1 MNMDEMSRRFDEI
14 DERHDDMM
22 DLIMRTSEIQSRPK
36 KHDKILEILEH
47 KITDLQDKLNTC
59 NEDKAKIE
67 QDKAKIEQDKLKAEA
82 LAKRIFLS
90 YDKLSKDKE
99 KEAVLLVAEKMDSIV
114 PPAKSLTAKTTV
126 GLPRQQIDRSTFG
139 KISAIILGKNKHL
152 GGIIPILTK
161 TNSVLSIRDE
171 PYLIPVPEER
181 LSAFITIITDKTIYL
196 KQPSATGF
204 TKLGTLI
211 DHQKDTRLGLTYYYF
226 SENPDK
232 MYTNLSTYQMFYD
245 PLEGNEKMQSLRP
258 IQTIIDA
265 EVNKG
270 LECIKS
276 CGLFQFMTF
285 PVHDFGPEDKA
296 IDYSIKRIFYG
307 SYLKSWEGENFKFFD
322 DKFVQEGIEQKRDN
336 LIRLYELLSLENY
349 NKLNA
354 TPGNSP
360 PSNMN
365 VTYPLAH
372 EALTKTLVKTLID
385 ADFPMR
391 SKDQHALE
399 RVLGLW
405 NQNSIYGSARPGYSM
420 FEMAKQFIKCK
431 IDFIEKIMM
440 IEREITGQIGEKTVK
455 KAGVGLGLKTKSKS
469 RKHRKSHKRK
479 QRRQHKRTK
488 RNNKTTTKF
497 KYPPQ

>member
-1 MNMDEMSRRFDEI
+1 MNVDEMSRRFDEI

-181 LSAFITIITDKTIYL
+181 LSAFIFITIITDKTIYL
-196 KQPSATGF
+196 KQPSAPGF

-276 CGLFQFMTF
+276 NGLFLFMTF

-455 KAGVGLGLKTKSKS
+455 KVGVGLGLKTKIKYT
-469 RKHRKSHKRK
+469 KHKRSYTQK
-479 QRRQHKRTK
+479 QRRPHKNKEDHIKTK
-488 RNNKTTTKF
+488 QKR
-497 KYPPQ
+497 

>member
-1 MNMDEMSRRFDEI
+1 MNVDEMSRRFDEI

-139 KISAIILGKNKHL
+139 KIKPLL
-152 GGIIPILTK
+152 TLTK

-171 PYLIPVPEER
+171 PYLIPVPEDKPR
-181 LSAFITIITDKTIYL
+181 IFITILTDKTIYL
-196 KQPSATGF
+196 KQPSAPGF

-285 PVHDFGPEDKA
+285 LVPAFGPED

-365 VTYPLAH
+365 VTYPLAN

-455 KAGVGLGLKTKSKS
+455 KVGVGLGLKTKSKS